1 MKFNKIKTLTMVV
14 AVLTLGTFAGCG
26 KEDTKTVIKYVE
38 AVPSPAVT
46 QAPVSVEEPTE
57 EPSTL
62 THDEIINGI
71 KTILQNNWEYSDV
84 DYNVNSDTLHAYI
97 SKPQITSSMNK
108 IPYNKKL
115 KEKWATET
123 QISLR
128 ELNTSMVDLYRK
140 NGYST
145 HVTLNLLNGYQHE
158 ELILCIHDGV
168 VVYDKYLK
176 IDIYDVDPTF

>member
-1 MKFNKIKTLTMVV
+1 M
-14 AVLTLGTFAGCG
+14 
-26 KEDTKTVIKYVE
+26 
-38 AVPSPAVT
+38 PSPAVT

-123 QISLR
+123 RIALR
-128 ELNTSMVDLYRK
+128 ELNTSMVDLFRK
-140 NGYST
+140 NGYRT

-158 ELILCIHDGV
+158 ELVLCIHDEV

-176 IDIYDVDPTF
+176 IDTYDINPAF

>member
-123 QISLR
+123 RIALR
-128 ELNTSMVDLYRK
+128 ELNTSMVDLFRK
-140 NGYST
+140 NGYRT

-158 ELILCIHDGV
+158 ELVLCIHDEV

>member
-108 IPYNKKL
+108 IPYSVRSIIDNPTLRGIHNILGNLVDTKDEYVSMLEVALGASSNNIVVNDITNKFYK
-115 KEKWATET
+115 K
-123 QISLR
+123 
-128 ELNTSMVDLYRK
+128 
-140 NGYST
+140 
-145 HVTLNLLNGYQHE
+145 
-158 ELILCIHDGV
+158 
-168 VVYDKYLK
+168 
-176 IDIYDVDPTF
+176 